1 MEIYIKNII
10 QKIILE
16 INQSFKK
23 KLELYTKL
31 KNKLIQYYYQ
41 IHPKMRL

>member
-31 KNKLIQYYYQ
+31 KNKLIQFYYQ